1 MDVAARRESPSAP
14 EYGRLM
20 TVRLTTLGAALTIGA
35 AALAQPLAP
44 TAAHPTVP
52 TDSPA
57 TQAGSPWPT
66 MRHDLRNTG
75 ASDLVG
81 RDPGIPPWSFTTDV
95 GIFSTPVVSADGTIY
110 VGSADNVLHGL
121 DRTGAEVWRF
131 ATAGIIDTA
140 PALLAAEPG
149 IGESLVLGSG
159 DEVLRRVRTD
169 PDVPESDRVVWE
181 LAALPPA
188 SGTTQLVSWWE
199 GSPNVG
205 PDGTIYQ
212 GNTGG
217 QSYAISP
224 DGRIEWATESANA
237 VWTVPAVDEQSTT
250 YWGSV
255 DARIFALDADGR
267 QKWQRT
273 TLGYVTSSPAMDT
286 SGVLYQGSFDGTL
299 YALDRADGSV
309 RWKYRTGDHV
319 YASPA
324 LIEDADGR
332 LEQVV
337 VGSTDGLLHSVAPDG
352 HALWTYDTGAPIR
365 SSPVVGR
372 APDGRPLVYVGAAN
386 GLVVAVDAT
395 DGTRRWAY
403 DTTSTEPTL
412 ATRNQLNSSP
422 ALTRDG
428 VVIGS
433 QDGVIWFVP
442 YDYCLRVS
450 TDPRCVPAS
459 AELPADGAHVYGID
473 VGGGL
478 VPQDRAVDISPA
490 GYFTGRL
497 LVREDGRT
505 VPARMVPAPDPRQM
519 VTIDPPVDATVSFSG
534 DGRYVFI
541 RPHELL
547 PANTTFTITVEG
559 VATTGGPQLG
569 NVHLG
574 TGPLQAFRGSFRVRT
589 GGDGVPWAPR
599 VGPDEVSGLQMSRLA
614 VPMPPML
621 TSVNQIGF
629 DFYDW
634 IGGAVRTDADS
645 TVVWFVG
652 AKPGPDGQVV
662 ADPSARFAFPVLG
675 PQRAGTFAWTA
686 AQVNLWF
693 TFGPVPLRRF
703 DLRGTF
709 GADGR
714 VGPESQ
720 FLAEAVCADIPGY
733 GAQMPLTGM
742 CDAGG
747 VITAAG
753 TFLGEQAQSP
763 AVRRVA
769 GLTVGPVTREGS
781 SFSVT
786 LALQPGVRYR
796 PEDHFVS
803 ILLLDAATG
812 VPVPI
817 DYYRDT
823 TLSTDGSGNI
833 SGATVRVG
841 EGIAVPDS
849 IEAVVMTDAFPAAR
863 STFDGVRG

>member
-1 MDVAARRESPSAP
+1 MAAHLASLAM
-14 EYGRLM
+14 GL
-20 TVRLTTLGAALTIGA
+20 VFGAASLALPAGAPPGALTE
-35 AALAQPLAP
+35 
-44 TAAHPTVP
+44 
-52 TDSPA
+52 SPA
-57 TQAGSPWPT
+57 TQSGSPWPT

-81 RDPGIPPWSFTTDV
+81 RDPGTDPWSFSTEV

-121 DRTGAEVWRF
+121 DRTGTEVWRL
-131 ATAGIIDTA
+131 TTGGIIDTA

-149 IGESLVLGSG
+149 IGESLVVGSG
-159 DEVLRRVRTD
+159 DEILRRVRTD
-169 PDVPESDRVVWE
+169 PEVPEDERVVWE

-188 SGTTQLVSWWE
+188 EGSTQLVSWWE

-212 GNTGG
+212 GNTGS
-217 QSYAISP
+217 QSYAITP
-224 DGRIEWATESANA
+224 DGQVKWATEAANA
-237 VWTVPAVDEQSTT
+237 VWTVPVVDEASTT

-255 DARIFALDADGR
+255 DARIFALDAAGE
-267 QKWQRT
+267 QLWQRT

-286 SGVLYQGSFDGTL
+286 TGVLYQGSFDGTL
-299 YALDRADGSV
+299 YALDRTDGSV
-309 RWKYRTGDHV
+309 RWKYQTGDHI
-319 YASPA
+319 YSSPA
-324 LIEDADGR
+324 LVEDADGVLR
-332 LEQVV
+332 QVV
-337 VGSTDGLLHSVAPDG
+337 IGSTDGLLHSVTPDG
-352 HALWTYDTGAPIR
+352 TALWTYDTGAPIR

-386 GLVVAVDAT
+386 GQLVAVDAT
-395 DGTRRWAY
+395 DGSRRWAY
-403 DTTSTEPTL
+403 DTTSDEPTL

-422 ALTRDG
+422 ALTADG

-442 YDYCLRVS
+442 YDYCLRAP
-450 TDPRCVPAS
+450 DDRRCVPATDT
-459 AELPADGAHVYGID
+459 LPAEGSFLYGVN

-478 VPQDRAVDISPA
+478 VPPDQAVGISPA

-505 VPARMVPAPDPRQM
+505 VPARMVPAPDPLQM
-519 VTIDPPVDATVSFSG
+519 VAIDPPVDASVAFSG
-534 DGRYVFI
+534 DGRYIFI
-541 RPHELL
+541 RPTELL
-547 PANTTFTITVEG
+547 PADTRFAVTVEG
-559 VATTGGPQLG
+559 VATTGGPRLG
-569 NVHLG
+569 NVQLG
-574 TGPLQAFRGSFRVRT
+574 TGEMRAFRGSFQVVT
-589 GGDGVPWAPR
+589 GGDGDPWEPR
-599 VGPDEVSGLQMSRLA
+599 VGTDEVSGLEMSRLA
-614 VPMPPML
+614 VPLPPML

-634 IGGAVRTDADS
+634 IGGVVRTDADS

-652 AKPGPDGQVV
+652 AKPGPDGEVV

-675 PQRAGTFAWTA
+675 PQRGGTFAWTA

-714 VGPESQ
+714 VGADSQ

-733 GAQMPLTGM
+733 GAQMPITGM
-742 CDAGG
+742 CDTAG
-747 VITAAG
+747 VITAGG
-753 TFLGEQAQSP
+753 TFLGQEAQSP
-763 AVRRVA
+763 AVRRVP
-769 GLTVGPVTREGS
+769 GMSVGAVTTDGA
-781 SFSVT
+781 SFSVALT
-786 LALQPGVRYR
+786 LEPGVRYR

-803 ILLLDAATG
+803 ILLLDPETG
-812 VPVPI
+812 APVPI

-823 TLSTDGSGNI
+823 TLTTDAAGNI
-833 SGATVRVG
+833 SGATVRV
-841 EGIAVPDS
+841 PDNIRLPES

-863 STFDGVRG
+863 STFGGVRR

>member
-1 MDVAARRESPSAP
+1 MTARVAS
-14 EYGRLM
+14 
-20 TVRLTTLGAALTIGA
+20 LGVALTIGA
-35 AALAQPLAP
+35 ASLALPFAP
-44 TAAHPTVP
+44 AEAPAPVLTN
-52 TDSPA
+52 SPG
-57 TQAGSPWPT
+57 TQSGSPWPT
-66 MRHDLRNTG
+66 MRHDLRNSG

-81 RDPGIPPWSFTTDV
+81 RDPGIAPWSFTTDV

-121 DRTGAEVWRF
+121 DRTGKEVWSF
-131 ATAGIIDTA
+131 STGGIIDTA
-140 PALLAAEPG
+140 PALLASERG

-159 DEVLRRVRTD
+159 DEILRRVRTD
-169 PDVPESDRVVWE
+169 PDVPESERVVWE
-181 LAALPPA
+181 LQALPPA
-188 SGTTQLVSWWE
+188 AGSTQLVSWWE

-212 GNTGG
+212 GNTGS
-217 QSYAISP
+217 QSYAITP
-224 DGRIEWATESANA
+224 DGRIKWATEAANA
-237 VWTVPAVDEQSTT
+237 VWTVPVVDEQSTT

-255 DARIFALDADGR
+255 DARIFALDANGT

-273 TLGYVTSSPAMDT
+273 TLGYVTSSPAMDI

-299 YALDRADGSV
+299 YALDRSDGSV
-309 RWKYRTGDHV
+309 RWKYRTGDHI
-319 YASPA
+319 YSSPA
-324 LIEDADGR
+324 LIEDADGT

-337 VGSTDGLLHSVAPDG
+337 IGSTDGLLHSVAPHG

-372 APDGRPLVYVGAAN
+372 APDGRPVVYVGAAN
-386 GLVVAVDAT
+386 GQVVAVDAT

-403 DTTSTEPTL
+403 DTTSAEPTL

-422 ALTRDG
+422 ALTADG

-433 QDGVIWFVP
+433 QDGAIWFVP
-442 YDYCLRVS
+442 YDYCLRAAA
-450 TDPRCVPAS
+450 DPRCVPAS
-459 AELPADGAHVYGID
+459 AELPAEGTFVYGVN

-478 VPQDRAVDISPA
+478 VPQAEAVAISPA

-497 LVREDGRT
+497 VVREGGRT
-505 VPARMVPAPDPRQM
+505 VPARMVPAPDPQQM

-534 DGRYVFI
+534 DGRYVFL
-541 RPHELL
+541 RPRALL
-547 PANTTFTITVEG
+547 PADTTFTVTIEG

-574 TGPLQAFRGSFRVRT
+574 TGPMRAFRGTFQVRT
-589 GGDGVPWAPR
+589 GGDGTAWDPQIGA
-599 VGPDEVSGLQMSRLA
+599 DEVSGLQMSRLA

-634 IGGAVRTDADS
+634 IGGAVRTDAAS

-652 AKPGPDGQVV
+652 AKPGPQGQVV

-675 PQRAGTFAWTA
+675 PQRAGTFSWTA
-686 AQVNLWF
+686 SQVNLWF

-709 GADGR
+709 GADGQ
-714 VGPESQ
+714 VGPDSQ

-733 GAQMPLTGM
+733 GAQMPITGM
-742 CDAGG
+742 CDTSGA
-747 VITAAG
+747 ITAAG

-763 AVRRVA
+763 AVRRVP
-769 GLTVGPVTREGS
+769 GLTVGDVRTDGS
-781 SFSVT
+781 SFSVDVT
-786 LALQPGVRYR
+786 LGPGVQYR

-803 ILLLDAATG
+803 ILLLDARTG
-812 VPVPI
+812 APVPI

-823 TLSTDGSGNI
+823 TISTDASGNI
-833 SGATVRVG
+833 SGAAVAVG
-841 EGIAVPDS
+841 SGISLPASV
-849 IEAVVMTDAFPAAR
+849 EAVVMTDAFPAAR
-863 STFDGVRG
+863 STFDGIRR